1 MNQKEIYQALKRK
14 NLNASMIAEALGVSS
29 QAVSSAIKQGKSS
42 QRIAK
47 AIAIA
52 IAIDEPL
59 EKVFPHYAKKEQK
72 QVFRNNQIARLKNQ
86 FSQMI

>member
-1 MNQKEIYQALKRK
+1 MNQKEIYQALKRR

-72 QVFRNNQIARLKNQ
+72 QVFRSNQIAHLKNQ

>member
-72 QVFRNNQIARLKNQ
+72 QVFRSNQIAHLKNQ

>member
-14 NLNASMIAEALGVSS
+14 NLNVSMIAEALGVSS

-47 AIAIA
+47 AIAI
-52 IAIDEPL
+52 DEPL

-72 QVFRNNQIARLKNQ
+72 QVFRSNQIAHLKNQ

>member
-14 NLNASMIAEALGVSS
+14 NLNASMVAEALGVSS
-29 QAVSSAIKQGKSS
+29 QAVSNAIKRGKSS

-47 AIAIA
+47 AIA

-59 EKVFPHYAKKEQK
+59 EKVFPHYAQKEQK
-72 QVFRNNQIARLKNQ
+72 QEFRNNQITYLKNQ

>member
-52 IAIDEPL
+52 IDEPL

-72 QVFRNNQIARLKNQ
+72 QVFRSNQVAHLKNQ

>member
-29 QAVSSAIKQGKSS
+29 QAVSNAIKQGKSS

-52 IAIDEPL
+52 IDEPL
-59 EKVFPHYAKKEQK
+59 EKVFPHYAEK
-72 QVFRNNQIARLKNQ
+72 QQRQAFRNNQVIHLKNQ
-86 FSQMI
+86 FSKMI

>member
-1 MNQKEIYQALKRK
+1 MNQKEIYQALKSK